1 MANLQWVESLE
12 DIAVN
17 APSASMPPAR
27 PAARSFRDLVVWRQA
42 HAFVLAVYRFTA
54 IFPKQETYGL
64 SLQMRRAAISIAAN
78 VAEGFAKRTK
88 PEKARYLNIA
98 EGSVEESRYYLILAH
113 DLGLW
118 GYPAAGKLAR
128 RSQPPSQRVCA
139 SHSGFSLLT
148 SGFHIPAGYQGRSP
162 WLASCR

>member
-1 MANLQWVESLE
+1 M
-12 DIAVN
+12 N

-54 IFPKQETYGL
+54 MFPKQETYGL

-98 EGSVEESRYYLILAH
+98 EGSVEESRYYVILAQ
-113 DLGLW
+113 DLGY
-118 GYPAAGKLAR
+118 GDTEPLA
-128 RSQPPSQRVCA
+128 
-139 SHSGFSLLT
+139 SLLDEV
-148 SGFHIPAGYQGRSP
+148 SRLLNAYVRAI
-162 WLASCR
+162 LASRF